1 MIGKLSGQL
10 AYRSAKFIILETG
23 GVGYRVFIS
32 DETLRQLPTI
42 LGAELALWTHLAVR
56 ENALDL
62 YGFAARAELEFFE
75 LLLSVSGVGPKS
87 ALAILSLAPPETLT
101 KAITASDSAYLTR
114 VSGIGRKSAEKII
127 IELRDKVVGLAG
139 GGGSLEQESE
149 ALEALQALGY
159 SAREARE
166 ALKQV
171 DPTLTDLGDK
181 VRAALKLLVRHR

>member
-127 IELRDKVVGLAG
+127 IELRDKVVGLG
-139 GGGSLEQESE
+139 GGGGVWEQESE
-149 ALEALQALGY
+149 ALKAPQPLGY
-159 SAREARE
+159 GAREARE